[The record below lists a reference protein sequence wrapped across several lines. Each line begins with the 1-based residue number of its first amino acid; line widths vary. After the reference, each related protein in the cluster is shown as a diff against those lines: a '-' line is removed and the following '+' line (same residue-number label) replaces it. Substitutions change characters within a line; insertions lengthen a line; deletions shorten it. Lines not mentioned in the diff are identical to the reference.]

1 MKNLEKYLSEFK
13 GNKVLAVIFPHPDDE
28 TVATGGL
35 LMIARKYGYRVVVI
49 ILTKGERGQMLI
61 NPMGKTTS
69 EIRERELRLAVKRL
83 GGDELI
89 QMDFPDAGL
98 KETVSKWKNEI
109 DRQLGEINPGIVVTY
124 DPSGMTGHPDHISL
138 SLVMKELAKKRKIAL
153 FWTTMPEKIKEKV
166 IPKSVW
172 ESVTVPTDYLNLGII
187 LSVRKWWAVR
197 AYRSQPMFS
206 HFWPVP
212 LIFLFLYV
220 RSEWYHLVELD
231 RKYQYKYID
240 FKV

>member
-153 FWTTMPEKIKEKV
+153 FWTTMPEKIKEKE
-166 IPKSVW
+166 KKCSLA
-172 ESVTVPTDYLNLGII
+172 PTA
-187 LSVRKWWAVR
+187 S
-197 AYRSQPMFS
+197 S
-206 HFWPVP
+206 
-212 LIFLFLYV
+212 
-220 RSEWYHLVELD
+220 
-231 RKYQYKYID
+231 
-240 FKV
+240 